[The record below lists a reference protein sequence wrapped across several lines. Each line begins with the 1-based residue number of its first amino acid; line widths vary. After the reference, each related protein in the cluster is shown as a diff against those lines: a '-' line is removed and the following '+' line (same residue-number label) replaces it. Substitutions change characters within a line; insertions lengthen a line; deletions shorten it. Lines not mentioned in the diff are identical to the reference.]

1 MMHTR
6 IKQQMAKP
14 ANLTALASSISAAL
28 SSGYVATAQ
37 AQDEAVEDEITVTGS
52 RIVRRDFDAASPIVS
67 VETERF
73 ENSGTLSVE
82 SVLNQ
87 MPQFVPGGTQYDQG
101 AQASP
106 TISLGIG
113 TLNLRGIG
121 TNRTLTL
128 VDGRRAQ
135 PANATLVVDVNTI
148 PAAAIQRVETI
159 TGGASAVYGADA
171 LAGVVNFI
179 LKDDFEGVELD
190 FHTGSTEQ
198 GDGEETR
205 FTALLGVNS
214 EDGDGNVMLGVEWY
228 KREGVMA
235 VDRDFFLNGYFD
247 PASDVTIFPFV
258 QPAGY
263 SPVFGGGLP
272 TQAAVDSIFASDP
285 TYFPCA
291 GYATFTACGTVQV
304 PGQPPGTMAPP
315 AGQWKHPNTG
325 EVYFNADGS
334 PFIVAGAHGYNSGY
348 DSPSNMTTA
357 GDGFSGMRLLP
368 NGNLAQNGY
377 THIAS
382 TPLERRSAFGRAVVD
397 MGDNLS
403 AFVQANY
410 SSVEV
415 TNTGGGAFA
424 PAITVWSAPIPAD
437 HATGGRSIPPA
448 LATLLASRTT
458 PTADWTLFRV
468 LDFVG
473 GAIQPVSTTDVYQIM
488 AGLEGSFSN
497 RDWTWE
503 AYVSTGETDTTNFF
517 HNLPSLQ
524 RYQYLV
530 RQPQF
535 GVGNFTLGRNYVMSC
550 PTGLPIFRTTDPTA
564 SCLEAIDS
572 KARALTEVTQNIAE
586 FNLQG
591 GLAEMRNGDLRFALG
606 LSARENDFRYEPS
619 ETNDNVST
627 VENPVG
633 IFAGNNTMGSTEVK
647 ELYGELLVPVFER
660 LELEL
665 GYRLSDYDFLDD
677 KVDTYKTL
685 FTWRAAD
692 LVTFR
697 GGYQQAERAPNTAEL
712 FQGPSLLVVPF
723 APSDPCSF
731 TTTVPWGNVA
741 TNPNRVAVQSLCRQ
755 IINNSDINPLNDG
768 QSSFDTNAAG
778 PNGFAR
784 PAVPFFP
791 LEIEVRQGNQP
802 ARLAGVPAV
811 GSIKSESAET
821 WTIGAIFNVAES
833 LTMSVDFYDI
843 EIADAIDTRNSLYVY
858 AQCFNASATGNTG
871 TSNPGLTYTGNPLCG
886 TIRRNVNTGER
897 AEVDAPYVN
906 AGVIA
911 TTGVDLQ
918 LTWDKSVG
926 DGSIF
931 VNSLMTY
938 LDSFETQDAPGEPII
953 ENADTLAREGQ
964 FEYKLTNTFGYNF
977 GGGRAN
983 IGLQWRH
990 LPAIKDEAAARSPN
1004 TRILGVP
1011 SYDSFNLFAGF
1022 MIGERIQLRGG
1033 IDNLTDEDPPI
1044 VGTRL
1049 PGTNGASDLGDR
1061 NAENTRAD
1069 FYDILGRRAYFG
1081 VKMAF

>member
-1 MMHTR
+1 MTFTG

-14 ANLTALASSISAAL
+14 GNLTALASSISAAL

-37 AQDEAVEDEITVTGS
+37 AQDDAVDDEITVTGS

-128 VDGRRAQ
+128 IDGRRAQ

-179 LKDDFEGVELD
+179 LKDDFEGVEMD
-190 FHTGSTEQ
+190 FHTGTTAE

-214 EDGDGNVMLGVEWY
+214 DDGGNVMLGVEWY

-235 VDRDFFLNGYFD
+235 IDRDFFLNGYFD
-247 PASDVTIFPFV
+247 PQSDVTIFPFV

-272 TQAAVDSIFASDP
+272 TQAAVDAIFAGVP
-285 TYFPCA
+285 GYFPCD
-291 GYATFTACGTVQV
+291 GIPFNSCT
-304 PGQPPGTMAPP
+304 PGP
-315 AGQWKHPNTG
+315 GQWKHPNTG
-325 EVYFNADGS
+325 EVYFNADGT
-334 PFIVAGAHGYNSGY
+334 PFIVAGARNYHSGF
-348 DSPSNMTTA
+348 DSPSNMTAA
-357 GDGFSGMRLLP
+357 GDGFSGMRQLP

-397 MGDNLS
+397 MSDNLS

-437 HATGGRSIPPA
+437 HLTGGRSIPPA
-448 LATLLASRTT
+448 LQTLLASRPVGTGT
-458 PTADWTLFRV
+458 GPTAPWTLFRV

-488 AGLEGSFSN
+488 AGLEGGFSN

-503 AYVSTGETDTTNFF
+503 AYVSTGETETTNFF

-530 RQPQF
+530 SQPNF
-535 GVGNFTLGRNYVMSC
+535 GVGNYTLGRNYVMSC
-550 PTGLPIFRTTDPTA
+550 PTGLPIFRTTDPA
-564 SCLEAIDS
+564 QSCLEAIDS

-591 GLAEMRNGDLRFALG
+591 GLAEMENGDLRFALG
-606 LSARENDFRYEPS
+606 LSARENEFRYEPS

-633 IFAGNNTMGSTEVK
+633 IFAGNNTKGSTEVK

-731 TTTVPWGNVA
+731 TTGVSWGNVA
-741 TNPNRVAVQSLCRQ
+741 TNPNRVQVQNLCRE
-755 IINNSDINPLNDG
+755 IINNSDINTANDNN
-768 QSSFDTNAAG
+768 SSFDTNAAG

-802 ARLAGVPAV
+802 AKANGVPAV
-811 GSIKSESAET
+811 PAIKSESAET
-821 WTIGAIFNVAES
+821 WTIGAVFDVAES
-833 LTMSVDFYDI
+833 LTMSIDLYDI
-843 EIADAIDTRNSLYVY
+843 EIQDAIDTRNSLYVY
-858 AQCFNASATGNTG
+858 AQCFNAGSAGNNG
-871 TSNPGLTYTGNPLCG
+871 SSNPTLTYAGNSLCG

-918 LTWDKSVG
+918 LTWDKTIG
-926 DGSIF
+926 DGSLY

-938 LDSFETQDAPGEPII
+938 LDRFETQDAPGEPIL
-953 ENADTLAREGQ
+953 ENADTLARDGQ
-964 FEYKLTNTFGYNF
+964 FQYKLTNTFGYNF
-977 GGGRAN
+977 AGGRASV
-983 IGLQWRH
+983 GLQWRH
-990 LPAIKDEAAARSPN
+990 LPEVQDETAARDPA
-1004 TRILGVP
+1004 TKILSVP
-1011 SYDSFNLFAGF
+1011 SYDTFNLFAGF
-1022 MIGERIQLRGG
+1022 MIGDRIQLRGG

-1044 VGTRL
+1044 VGTRP
-1049 PGTNGASDLGDR
+1049 PGSNNAADLGDR
-1061 NAENTRAD
+1061 NAENTRPD
-1069 FYDILGRRAYFG
+1069 YYDILGRRAYFG

>member
-1 MMHTR
+1 MINTR
-6 IKQQMAKP
+6 IRQQMAKA
-14 ANLTALASSISAAL
+14 ANFTALASGISSVL

-37 AQDEAVEDEITVTGS
+37 AQDEAVDDEITVTGS

-148 PAAAIQRVETI
+148 PAAAIERVETI

-179 LKDDFEGVELD
+179 LKDDFEGVEMD
-190 FHTGSTEQ
+190 FHTGSTAE

-214 EDGDGNVMLGVEWY
+214 DDGDGNVMLGVEWY

-235 VDRDFFLNGYFD
+235 IDRDFFLNGYFD

-272 TQAAVDSIFASDP
+272 TQGAVDGIFATVP
-285 TYFPCA
+285 GYVPCA
-291 GYATFTACGTVQV
+291 GAVDLNGNGQTFDDCAV
-304 PGQPPGTMAPP
+304 P
-315 AGQWKHPNTG
+315 AGGFKVQNTN
-325 EVYFNADGS
+325 EIYFNSDGS
-334 PFIVAGAHGYNSGY
+334 PFVVAGARGYNSGF
-348 DSPSNMTTA
+348 DSPSRMTTP
-357 GDGFSGMRLLP
+357 GDGYSGMRLLP

-377 THIAS
+377 GHIAS

-397 MGDNLS
+397 FADNVS

-415 TNTGGGAFA
+415 ENTGGGAYA
-424 PAITVWSAPIPAD
+424 PAITVWSAPIPRVDANGV
-437 HATGGRSIPPA
+437 AIPRAIPSA
-448 LATLLASRTT
+448 LTDLLASRTN
-458 PTADWTLFRV
+458 PNAPWTLFRV

-473 GAIQPVSTTDVYQIM
+473 GPVQPVSTTDVYQIM
-488 AGLEGSFSN
+488 AGLEGGFSN

-503 AYVSTGETDTTNFF
+503 AYVSTGETDTTNFY

-530 RQPQF
+530 AQPNF
-535 GVGNFTLGRNYVMSC
+535 GVGSFTLGRNYVINC

-564 SCLEAIDS
+564 GCLEGIDS
-572 KARALTEVTQNIAE
+572 KARAITEVTQNIAE

-591 GLAEMRNGDLRFALG
+591 GLADMRAGELRFALG
-606 LSARENDFRYEPS
+606 ATARENDFRYEPS

-627 VENPVG
+627 VENPIG
-633 IFAGNNTMGSTEVK
+633 IFAGNNTLGSTEVK
-647 ELYGELLVPVFER
+647 EFYGELLVPVFER

-677 KVDTYKTL
+677 KVDTYKSL

-692 LVTFR
+692 VVTFR
-697 GGYQQAERAPNTAEL
+697 GGYQVAERAPNTAEL

-723 APSDPCSF
+723 APSDPCSY

-741 TNPNRVAVQSLCRQ
+741 TNPNRLAVQTLCAA
-755 IINNSDINPLNDG
+755 IINNSDTVTANDNTSAFG
-768 QSSFDTNAAG
+768 LPGSPQAN
-778 PNGFAR
+778 NFAR

-802 ARLAGVPAV
+802 ALLAGVPAV
-811 GSIKSESAET
+811 SSIKSEEAKT
-821 WTIGAIFNVAES
+821 WTIGAVFNVAEG
-833 LTMSVDFYDI
+833 LTMAVDAYDI
-843 EIADAIDTRNSLYVY
+843 EIADAIATRNSLYVY
-858 AQCFNASATGNTG
+858 SQCFNANGS
-871 TSNPGLTYTGNPLCG
+871 SNPTLAYTPMCG
-886 TIRRNVNTGER
+886 TIRRNVGTGER
-897 AEVDAPYVN
+897 AEVDAPYIN
-906 AGVIA
+906 TGVIA
-911 TTGVDLQ
+911 TTGVDVQ
-918 LTWDKSVG
+918 LSWDRTVG

-938 LDSFETQDAPGEPII
+938 LDRFETQDAPGEPIL
-953 ENADTLAREGQ
+953 ENADTLAQDGQ
-964 FEYKLTNTFGYNF
+964 YQYKLTSTFGYNF
-977 GGGRAN
+977 GGGKAN

-990 LPAIKDEAAARSPN
+990 LPEIQDESAARAPT
-1004 TRILGVP
+1004 TRISGVP

-1022 MIGERIQLRGG
+1022 MIGDRIQLRGG
-1033 IDNLTDEDPPI
+1033 IDNLTDEEPPV
-1044 VGTRL
+1044 VGTRP
-1049 PGTNGASDLGDR
+1049 PGSNGPTDLGDR
-1061 NAENTRAD
+1061 NAETTRPD